1 MEEIRYETCIAC
13 GQTWNVSTLAK
24 IPWYGYVCPRC
35 RAPGKKTTELEGNHS
50 NAPQKQRNYEGG

>member
-1 MEEIRYETCIAC
+1 MRPQMTKADRCRSLRYNRRYETCIAC

-35 RAPGKKTTELEGNHS
+35 RSRKEKT
-50 NAPQKQRNYEGG
+50 